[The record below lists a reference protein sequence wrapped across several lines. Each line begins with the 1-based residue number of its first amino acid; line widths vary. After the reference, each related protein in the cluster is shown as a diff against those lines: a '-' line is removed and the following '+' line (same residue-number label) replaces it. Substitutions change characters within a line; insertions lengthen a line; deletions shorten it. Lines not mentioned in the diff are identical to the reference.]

1 MVSKGG
7 LQALHR
13 LGARSQKF
21 RAHSKRIH
29 SGYRAHSE
37 RIQSG
42 YRAEVRGGGRT
53 PGALTGLERD
63 LKSSE
68 RTPSGYR
75 ADT

>member
-21 RAHSKRIH
+21 RAHS
-29 SGYRAHSE
+29 E

-42 YRAEVRGGGRT
+42 YIADNT
-53 PGALTGLERD
+53 
-63 LKSSE
+63 E

-75 ADT
+75 ADTERIQSAKRALVEEILDLAAPEDL